1 MSTHLIQERNALTVC
16 CGKNPF
22 ELPRG
27 DRATMDPKMVT
38 CPQFKKPD
46 PAKAPIEHRIA
57 AEVARVIVAALIL
70 PHVNGIWSERAVVAM
85 RGAEALLDQSK
96 LPALLKEL
104 EEKERK

>member
-1 MSTHLIQERNALTVC
+1 
-16 CGKNPF
+16 
-22 ELPRG
+22 
-27 DRATMDPKMVT
+27 MDPKMVT
-38 CPQFKKPD
+38 CPHFKKTD
-46 PAKAPIEHRIA
+46 PSTIPPIEHRIA

-70 PHVNGIWSERAVVAM
+70 PHVPQDGIWSERAAVAI